1 MKNVNLI
8 LPPPQPPVPTDPATE
23 NIMAMSGKPFQAFP
37 GQDHRAHID
46 THIAFMGTNMARNN
60 PMVLAALEKNIFE
73 HIALMAQEQVELEF
87 REDIVQMQAMQ
98 QNPMMAQNPQT
109 QTIIQNMTMKMEARK
124 AKLEAEMTI
133 EFMKEEQRT
142 IGEFGNDPIAKLRA
156 RELDLK
162 AMDDQRKRMEGQ
174 ERIDLDRM
182 KSMMNQSLQRDKMEQ
197 NEDLAELR
205 ADTSLTKTQMSIDG
219 KLENDRFKQRM

>member
-1 MKNVNLI
+1 
-8 LPPPQPPVPTDPATE
+8 
-23 NIMAMSGKPFQAFP
+23 MSGKPFRAFP

-46 THIAFMGTNMARNN
+46 CHLAFMGTNMARNN

-87 REDIVQMQAMQ
+87 REDIQRMGAMQ
-98 QNPMMAQNPQT
+98 QNPMMAQNPEMQVMM
-109 QTIIQNMTMKMEARK
+109 QNMNIKMESRK

-133 EFMKEEQRT
+133 EFMNEEQRT

-162 AMDDQRKRMEGQ
+162 AMDDERKRVEGQ

-182 KSMMNQSLQRDKMEQ
+182 KSMMNQSLQRDKMDQ
-197 NEDLAELR
+197 NEELAELR
-205 ADTSLTKTQMSIDG
+205 ADTSLTKTQMGIDA
-219 KLENDRFKQRM
+219 KIENDRFKQRDVRILKGPRR

>member
-1 MKNVNLI
+1 
-8 LPPPQPPVPTDPATE
+8 
-23 NIMAMSGKPFQAFP
+23 
-37 GQDHRAHID
+37 
-46 THIAFMGTNMARNN
+46 MGTNMARNN
-60 PMVLAALEKNIFE
+60 PMVLVVVREKYIE

-87 REDIVQMQAMQ
+87 REDIQQMSIMQ
-98 QNPMMAQNPQT
+98 QNPMMAQNPEMQT
-109 QTIIQNMTMKMEARK
+109 MIQNLTIKMESRK

-133 EFMKEEQRT
+133 EFMNEEQRT

-197 NEDLAELR
+197 
-205 ADTSLTKTQMSIDG
+205 TKNWLNYGQIPH
-219 KLENDRFKQRM
+219 

>member
-1 MKNVNLI
+1 MYQAIGVKNVNLI

-98 QNPMMAQNPQT
+98 Q
-109 QTIIQNMTMKMEARK
+109 
-124 AKLEAEMTI
+124 L
-133 EFMKEEQRT
+133 
-142 IGEFGNDPIAKLRA
+142 
-156 RELDLK
+156 
-162 AMDDQRKRMEGQ
+162 
-174 ERIDLDRM
+174 
-182 KSMMNQSLQRDKMEQ
+182 SLIHISEPTRPY
-197 NEDLAELR
+197 
-205 ADTSLTKTQMSIDG
+205 
-219 KLENDRFKQRM
+219 